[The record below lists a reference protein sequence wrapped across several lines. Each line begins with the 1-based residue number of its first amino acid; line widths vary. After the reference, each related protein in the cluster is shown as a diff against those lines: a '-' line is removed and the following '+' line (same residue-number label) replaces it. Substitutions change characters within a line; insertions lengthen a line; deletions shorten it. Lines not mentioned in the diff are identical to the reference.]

1 MASQYVT
8 KKVHSLGTYTPS
20 GANTIAFAPGK
31 SIRATRVIL
40 VYTTAH
46 TTPGSTLTVQRR
58 PIAGTAANQVTLG
71 TWLTPAAISA
81 GAVIYL
87 DLEDTVGQPSS
98 VTGLGGNTDYVYEG
112 SEGARAI
119 LAGQDL
125 AIVSDGGGDAGVA
138 NVYVEYF
145 DDDQTVGTKVARV
158 T

>member
-1 MASQYVT
+1 MTSQYVT
-8 KKVHSLGTYTPS
+8 KKVHSAGTYTPS

-31 SIRATRVIL
+31 SIRAKRVIL

-71 TWLTPAAISA
+71 TWLTPAAVAA

-87 DLEDTVGQPSS
+87 DLEDVVDQP
-98 VTGLGGNTDYVYEG
+98 TEEDGLGGTTVSIYAG
-112 SEGARAI
+112 SDGAPAI
-119 LAGQDL
+119 AAGQDI
-125 AIVSDGGGDAGVA
+125 AVVSDGGGDAGVA
-138 NVYVEYF
+138 NVYFEYF
-145 DDDQTVGTKVARV
+145 DDDTTVGTKVARV